1 MNAISDFFS
10 VSPSFHLQQR
20 MIGRVDV
27 KTLLKFYS
35 ALQCGLMDIRPGH
48 FQEKLEK
55 IPRGV
60 WAKM

>member
-1 MNAISDFFS
+1 
-10 VSPSFHLQQR
+10 

-48 FQEKLEK
+48 FQEKLGK
-55 IPRGV
+55 NPKGSLGQDV
-60 WAKM
+60 NGYQF